1 MKEMKKTSPFKKI
14 VITLIVIL
22 LAGFSVLF
30 FLFPKENKEPET
42 YVVKR
47 GDITEVV
54 KATGEVYALQLVD
67 VGAQVSG
74 QIRKLNIRLGQR
86 VQKGDLIAEIDSTTQ
101 INELNTSK
109 AKLEAAKALLES
121 KQISVQV
128 AKKHFDRTK
137 IMFNADATS
146 KESVEAAEDNYKQ
159 AKSAVDDL
167 IWNIKQIQIA
177 LNTAQTNMAYTQ
189 IRSPL
194 TGTVVSLPVEAG
206 QTINFAQTT
215 PLIAKIANLD
225 QMEIRMQI
233 PEGDYTKIKI
243 GMPVNF
249 STLSDPNEIR
259 TNKIYSIDPALT
271 SLTKGTYTSNND
283 ATNSAVY
290 YYTRMIVPNID
301 RKLSIGMTTQNNI
314 IINHKKSILMIP
326 KLAIYQSNL
335 GTTVRIQ
342 TELKKIENRQ
352 IKTGISDNNNI
363 EVTSGLKLGEKVIL
377 ELPETE
383 TSGVLS

>member
-1 MKEMKKTSPFKKI
+1 MKKKSFKKI
-14 VITLIVIL
+14 MIVIL
-22 LAGFSVLF
+22 LASLSVCF
-30 FLFPKENKEPET
+30 FLFPKETKVQET
-42 YVVKR
+42 YVVKH
-47 GDITEVV
+47 GDITEIV

-74 QIRKLNIRLGQR
+74 QITKLNIKLGQT
-86 VQKGDLIAEIDSTTQ
+86 VLKGDLIAEIDSTTQ

-121 KQISVQV
+121 KQTSLQV
-128 AKKHFDRTK
+128 AKKRFDRVKT
-137 IMFNADATS
+137 MFNADATS
-146 KESVEAAEDNYKQ
+146 KESVEAAEDSYKQ

-167 IWNIKQIQIA
+167 VWNIKQIQIA
-177 LNTAQTNMAYTQ
+177 LNTAQTNMGYTQ

-194 TGTVVSLPVEAG
+194 TGTVVSLPIEAG

-225 QMEIRMQI
+225 QIEIRMQV
-233 PEGDYTKIKI
+233 PEGDYTKLKI

-249 STLSDPNEIR
+249 STLSEPNQIR
-259 TNKIYSIDPALT
+259 TDKIYSIDPALT
-271 SLTKGTYTSNND
+271 SLTKGTYSSNND

-290 YYTRMIVPNID
+290 YYTRMIVPNTD

-314 IINHKKSILMIP
+314 IINHKKSVLMIP
-326 KLAIYQSNL
+326 KLAIYHSDL
-335 GTTVRIQ
+335 GDTVRIQ
-342 TELKKIENRQ
+342 TESKKIENRP

-363 EVTSGLKLGEKVIL
+363 EVISGLKLGEKVIL

-383 TSGVLS
+383 YSGVLS